1 MAKRASLPLL
11 LLAAL
16 IGSAAAA
23 PRAPLALHFAA
34 ALICGSVRALV
45 ARPRYVRRPVTRLR
59 STIDDTDLQVD
70 ARILQ
75 AKQDLLERVYAGEA
89 GVPVGEIPVINS
101 GDPCDEE
108 AIICEVDEDVS
119 DPGYTVNAAA
129 TMAIPLPDKEVVFMD
144 ALKETVDVEGI
155 AGTVGDGIALLFGDT
170 VRRRL
175 WTRADYAHIH
185 LSLIHI

>member
-1 MAKRASLPLL
+1 M
-11 LLAAL
+11 
-16 IGSAAAA
+16 
-23 PRAPLALHFAA
+23 
-34 ALICGSVRALV
+34 
-45 ARPRYVRRPVTRLR
+45 
-59 STIDDTDLQVD
+59 D

-129 TMAIPLPDKEVVFMD
+129 MTAAIPCPRPDKEVVSMAWRAWSEPNSLVDFSRRRSMD
-144 ALKETVDVEGI
+144 ALKETVDVKASPGP
-155 AGTVGDGIALLFGDT
+155 
-170 VRRRL
+170 
-175 WTRADYAHIH
+175 
-185 LSLIHI
+185 